1 MTVRVFVRSD
11 FAAGLELAGLTV
23 TRVDAPGR
31 AAEAIRQA
39 AACADVGVLL
49 VDETLYRALPREL
62 LSRFDREALP
72 IVAPIPGPHRDVE
85 GDAHAFILGIL
96 RQAIGYRVRLR

>member
-1 MTVRVFVRSD
+1 VNVHVFVRSD

-23 TRVDAPGR
+23 TRIDVPHS

-39 AACADVGVLL
+39 AASADAGIVL
-49 VDETLYRALPREL
+49 VDEALYHALPREL
-62 LSRFDREALP
+62 LSHIDLAALP
-72 IVAPIPGPHRDVE
+72 IVAPIPAPQSE
-85 GDAHAFILGIL
+85 GDGDAEAYILDIL

>member
-11 FAAGLELAGLTV
+11 FAAGLELAGLSV
-23 TRVDAPGR
+23 TRVDVPHR
-31 AAEAIRQA
+31 AADAIRQA
-39 AACADVGVLL
+39 AARADVGVVL
-49 VDETLYRALPREL
+49 VDEVLYHALPREL

-72 IVAPIPGPHRDVE
+72 IVAPIPAPHRDLE
-85 GDAHAFILGIL
+85 GDAQAYILDIL